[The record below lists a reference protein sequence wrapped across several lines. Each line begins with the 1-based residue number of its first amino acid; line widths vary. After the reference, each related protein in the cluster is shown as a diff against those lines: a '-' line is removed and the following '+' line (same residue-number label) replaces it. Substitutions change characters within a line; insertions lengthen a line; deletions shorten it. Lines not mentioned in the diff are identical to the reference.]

1 MTKKGGE
8 RSRIQSER
16 ATKDS
21 ALDGGEVVVDQFTRE
36 FAALLQLTREK
47 HAKQLTTESFGG
59 IRDDATNS
67 RQEVAFFGDITQKL
81 VPLVDKLMQ
90 ATPDQISTAKKVE
103 LLLVFGDKFYHVQ
116 EFQAASVFFYEKV
129 LVLDEML
136 QNSTTNS
143 SHHGVLGRI
152 LSATA
157 STTPKRSRLE
167 GQAYVRSLFGAAM
180 SCFHIQKRS
189 DRFVKHPGRLEKMME
204 ALTFLRLGME
214 TTVAME
220 RQYSGQFSWLTLNG
234 SVLLYSIAK
243 PLQALGFSR
252 EVVAYLK
259 WSLLAMESAVALST
273 TKYLMWRLQLG
284 SAICDCYDDLALKEA
299 VKAHQHTKSAVACA
313 AYLQQAVQ
321 RLRKE
326 EELDMPLPGDVQ
338 RTLAQAETSSAMLVA
353 RANASAAH
361 QPLTRNMIAAA
372 FPAVSD
378 QMRAAIDALESISRE
393 AKQKRG
399 RQGPTILVST
409 ASPPPTHEALSELFA
424 FVMDIAATLLQPL
437 VEAEDPSASK
447 PDLAIFP
454 LSFHLLAI
462 RHCWE
467 LAKPNEQ
474 MSLLIK
480 SARTRL
486 KISEDI
492 VAADAS
498 VVSCLL
504 VLYETL
510 HEVQQTWSAW
520 EAMSEDERVQLSSNP
535 RLRLTVTGSTIPAS
549 KILTRLSKAVQNC
562 VLHGDG
568 AIPRTN
574 PELMTSVALQI
585 WREFVLPMLK
595 ELDATEPSQ
604 FSKPLK
610 RVLYY
615 MIFAKPAGA
624 GTAVSTN
631 SNLLAGT
638 ASPVYPPRLHVTISG
653 LLPNESYVFAVAA
666 FDSKHELIHSIGETS
681 EPVVALNPLPLA
693 MCYGYLAKACYD
705 VQLATRANKAAT
717 YLYNAVVSHD
727 CDGRPSWMANPFY
740 RQALKRDAV
749 ARFPVPI
756 LNLCIQALLILCH
769 NEPGDLERDGKL
781 VTSSDLDAHSLAGT
795 QTKALEDSRKIAMA
809 IEIACATDNQE
820 AIHVLCFKGYRFLL
834 PLLHLKGSCD
844 GITFAALVTFYQA
857 LHVIPSEKW
866 DVETRSICARVGYE
880 LFRVAQEANSD
891 ISRVTLPLVLT
902 ERHHKGADQAQS
914 NSIMSNEEDDSLR
927 EVVALFKL
935 ASNVQSSAPSPDAPA
950 PPTPVVAVAS
960 SQGAGA
966 KGGAVAASKGKSQN
980 NTPQAT
986 PRTEGDAD
994 KGKGEGKLQC
1004 LDQLLH
1010 AAGNDL
1016 SKVFATLEQHS
1027 SSDRRAIEFASK
1039 VCGAVLGS
1047 GTNEVAPFDKFLSSL
1062 KVAGAISL
1070 QFRETLGA
1078 LGGESLLPE
1087 PREAAQTEEADQEH
1101 KSSETPGLETTNL
1114 DTVAGA
1120 DDEYLYRW
1128 CGELFFVQSVLL
1140 YRKITK
1146 LCDTINAVDT
1156 AKGPDTED
1164 CTYELLHGDNNA
1176 EAEAS
1181 HTKQNN
1187 GSKLAP
1193 SESSG
1198 DPHEGES
1205 MESQEHSAGSDEPLQ
1220 DNQLDQLFGELLEKS
1235 AACCKL
1241 FRLANCWQGLQ
1252 AVSQQLWNAI
1262 WLAWVAPS
1270 RVSSSSTRL
1279 KHLSICID
1287 ALLDMMDI
1295 AMNGT
1300 GDQNTVMS
1308 TAATPVS
1315 ASNPASLEQSMALS
1329 TVVYA
1334 ASNALN
1340 IDQTWLARLMAYS
1353 LKAFCAFKD
1362 WTRIVQNGSRYHV
1375 LCGSSV
1381 EGSQFSDR
1389 NFPILVYAQQ
1399 QIVSHQEALLKTAEE
1414 ERNAYIVVFQE
1425 QEAKKKKKKSR
1436 LVVEEVLSPEEISF
1450 RANKQE
1456 MERRIQ
1462 ELVTER
1468 NVERE
1473 KLFDLSKTY
1482 DGLTKASN
1490 KSHQALNTCHGLV
1503 EKYRRLYQRSTNS
1516 ADGGTMHQHQDELSG
1531 LRRQIITSY
1540 TRCVI
1545 LSRQKR
1551 QKRIV
1556 CQALQEAGDFH
1567 LACGDLKA
1575 ATKSWLETLDNAFS
1589 MLHVGSSW
1597 REVLTPSA
1605 DQFLESTSGNT
1616 NKDVIAG
1623 DELWVGLQ
1631 CCSVLSKL
1639 VMHSSEVNLHEAVDY
1654 ALMGAAVFTRFYG
1667 CSVPHPT
1674 KCFMFGSY
1682 RMLGQLWPGRK
1693 LLGDPD
1699 RAFPFSLGVMLV
1711 MVPEVLLQYE
1721 HQYATTAMPVITG
1734 YEYVAQ
1740 NCLEDS
1746 NHVANARRLRVEA
1759 LVQCGRFHEA
1769 FQVVMNLLRG
1779 GVTPRSS
1786 TGVPELETVVFHD
1799 GKSILDESNRAA
1811 LNWLVAFEAEH
1822 TRAELRKHYPAALV
1836 GHVLIAILHLA
1847 VALAS
1852 HESRYDRDTAM
1863 VRSAAKKMA
1872 QAMLTLVKP
1881 SEATITLAQT
1891 PRNAVEGEVDGDA
1904 SPQQILHSASWED
1917 LQLHRLRADIHLQL
1931 SYIAFYEGEWS
1942 TSKASSMDAVGEY
1955 NAIPVGND
1963 PPLCLDLDQQLKFS
1977 LVLSRGT
1984 FLAKC
1989 RSQVIACCLAQT
2001 HYRAALEAAEAA
2013 IKEAKATGEEHLRQH
2028 LELQRLQASV
2038 FLGERE
2044 IAERE
2049 LFTLREDGLSA
2060 HTSVS
2065 LSYVHTLQTLSSVLR
2080 SKALLSSQPSAL
2092 IAVCERL
2099 SEAEQVLDVSLEH
2112 DGWISVSH
2120 NEHSSELVKR
2130 LSLYRPAIPDFVQVH
2145 ADLAQALLECPVH
2158 LDSESVVA
2166 REKRA
2171 QRSVDSGLCALDH
2184 TTKRMSATRAR
2195 LLLLKGILLS
2205 KALFATTPLFG
2216 PNNEANHL
2224 LETDEQ
2230 ELKQQFE
2237 ECAESF
2243 VGCIKSS
2250 IEGGYDR
2257 QLVRLALIELVNLF
2271 GQKLIRGSED
2281 VHVQAAFHYLNLA
2294 LEVQKHESVL
2304 FDTLEL
2310 QNGSV
2315 TSVEKLPASICGSIN
2330 AQPEAASTPS
2340 TASSKPPDVA
2350 AIVNFFVHLIR
2361 MQHALPVS
2369 TASLQDMCALLH
2381 SFLIQ
2386 NHSTYSRMACLT
2398 DLPSVPTTDP
2408 EIRVGM
2414 VCALWGQDLAPAIAP
2429 GVGETAHNGR
2439 LTLYFTLG
2447 TTKVSIAEGSSAAN
2461 NAAAVA
2467 RMEKFASS
2475 PLLSKHSNLDRQFI
2489 RRLKT
2494 AFSKLRT
2501 QMEDEDSFLIDRG
2514 TFPKTLQSILY
2525 DMQQLF
2531 RAPNGAK
2538 HLPHSREANQG
2549 GTLQETVSTEDL
2561 RDAFGNAVSI
2571 ECTLDTV
2578 RRLEDLFSINKG
2590 VNVADNDLCYFLR
2603 DLLD

>member
-1 MTKKGGE
+1 MAIPE
-8 RSRIQSER
+8 QDLESEVPAPPIVISRSS
-16 ATKDS
+16 
-21 ALDGGEVVVDQFTRE
+21 
-36 FAALLQLTREK
+36 
-47 HAKQLTTESFGG
+47 
-59 IRDDATNS
+59 
-67 RQEVAFFGDITQKL
+67 
-81 VPLVDKLMQ
+81 
-90 ATPDQISTAKKVE
+90 
-103 LLLVFGDKFYHVQ
+103 
-116 EFQAASVFFYEKV
+116 
-129 LVLDEML
+129 
-136 QNSTTNS
+136 
-143 SHHGVLGRI
+143 
-152 LSATA
+152 
-157 STTPKRSRLE
+157 
-167 GQAYVRSLFGAAM
+167 
-180 SCFHIQKRS
+180 
-189 DRFVKHPGRLEKMME
+189 
-204 ALTFLRLGME
+204 
-214 TTVAME
+214 
-220 RQYSGQFSWLTLNG
+220 
-234 SVLLYSIAK
+234 
-243 PLQALGFSR
+243 
-252 EVVAYLK
+252 
-259 WSLLAMESAVALST
+259 
-273 TKYLMWRLQLG
+273 
-284 SAICDCYDDLALKEA
+284 SAIT
-299 VKAHQHTKSAVACA
+299 VKVVEYHPSIPS
-313 AYLQQAVQ
+313 
-321 RLRKE
+321 LRK
-326 EELDMPLPGDVQ
+326 
-338 RTLAQAETSSAMLVA
+338 
-353 RANASAAH
+353 
-361 QPLTRNMIAAA
+361 
-372 FPAVSD
+372 
-378 QMRAAIDALESISRE
+378 
-393 AKQKRG
+393 
-399 RQGPTILVST
+399 
-409 ASPPPTHEALSELFA
+409 
-424 FVMDIAATLLQPL
+424 
-437 VEAEDPSASK
+437 
-447 PDLAIFP
+447 
-454 LSFHLLAI
+454 
-462 RHCWE
+462 
-467 LAKPNEQ
+467 
-474 MSLLIK
+474 
-480 SARTRL
+480 
-486 KISEDI
+486 
-492 VAADAS
+492 
-498 VVSCLL
+498 
-504 VLYETL
+504 
-510 HEVQQTWSAW
+510 
-520 EAMSEDERVQLSSNP
+520 
-535 RLRLTVTGSTIPAS
+535 
-549 KILTRLSKAVQNC
+549 
-562 VLHGDG
+562 
-568 AIPRTN
+568 
-574 PELMTSVALQI
+574 
-585 WREFVLPMLK
+585 
-595 ELDATEPSQ
+595 
-604 FSKPLK
+604 K

-781 VTSSDLDAHSLAGT
+781 VTSSDLDAHSLAAT

-1181 HTKQNN
+1181 HTKQDN

-1198 DPHEGES
+1198 DPHEGAS

-1362 WTRIVQNGSRYHV
+1362 WKRIVQNGSRYHV

-1721 HQYATTAMPVITG
+1721 HQYAATAMPVITG

-1904 SPQQILHSASWED
+1904 SPQQILHSASWDD

-1942 TSKASSMDAVGEY
+1942 TSKASSMDAVGEH

-2013 IKEAKATGEEHLRQH
+2013 IKEAKATGEEHLRQD

-2281 VHVQAAFHYLNLA
+2281 VHVQAAFHYLN
-2294 LEVQKHESVL
+2294 
-2304 FDTLEL
+2304 
-2310 QNGSV
+2310 
-2315 TSVEKLPASICGSIN
+2315 
-2330 AQPEAASTPS
+2330 
-2340 TASSKPPDVA
+2340 
-2350 AIVNFFVHLIR
+2350 
-2361 MQHALPVS
+2361 
-2369 TASLQDMCALLH
+2369 
-2381 SFLIQ
+2381 
-2386 NHSTYSRMACLT
+2386 
-2398 DLPSVPTTDP
+2398 
-2408 EIRVGM
+2408 
-2414 VCALWGQDLAPAIAP
+2414 
-2429 GVGETAHNGR
+2429 
-2439 LTLYFTLG
+2439 
-2447 TTKVSIAEGSSAAN
+2447 
-2461 NAAAVA
+2461 
-2467 RMEKFASS
+2467 
-2475 PLLSKHSNLDRQFI
+2475 
-2489 RRLKT
+2489 
-2494 AFSKLRT
+2494 
-2501 QMEDEDSFLIDRG
+2501 
-2514 TFPKTLQSILY
+2514 
-2525 DMQQLF
+2525 
-2531 RAPNGAK
+2531 
-2538 HLPHSREANQG
+2538 
-2549 GTLQETVSTEDL
+2549 
-2561 RDAFGNAVSI
+2561 
-2571 ECTLDTV
+2571 
-2578 RRLEDLFSINKG
+2578 
-2590 VNVADNDLCYFLR
+2590 
-2603 DLLD
+2603 